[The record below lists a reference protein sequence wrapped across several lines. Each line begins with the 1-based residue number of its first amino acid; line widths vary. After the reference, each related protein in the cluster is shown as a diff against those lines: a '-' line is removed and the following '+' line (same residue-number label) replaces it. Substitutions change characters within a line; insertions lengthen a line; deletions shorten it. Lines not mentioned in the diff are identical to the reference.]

1 MNRCTRIASRTHFSI
16 AAIAMAAPLSLLFL
30 APAQAQDLTAS
41 QTLPSQNEAAVGGRT
56 FPPGTLRGEITFVN
70 TSQAELDGEAV
81 RLSPGTRIR
90 NAQNMMAM
98 SAGLVGQTHVVNY
111 TRDGMGQLREVWI
124 LTQQEAKAERDGVDR
139 PLFNFWPFVANTG
152 PRDDGNTPFDQLPR
166 YGQ

>member
-1 MNRCTRIASRTHFSI
+1 MNRCTRIAFKTHFLI
-16 AAIAMAAPLSLLFL
+16 AAVALAAPLSLLFQ
-30 APAQAQDLTAS
+30 APAQAQDLAAS
-41 QTLPSQNEAAVGGRT
+41 QTLPSQNEAAGGGRS

-90 NAQNMMAM
+90 TAQNMMAM
-98 SAGLVGQTHVVNY
+98 SASLVGQTHVVNY

-124 LTQQEAKAERDGVDR
+124 LTEQEADAERDGVDR
-139 PLFNFWPFVANTG
+139 PFFNFWPFVAKTG

-166 YGQ
+166 FGQ